1 MKTLSNLVPGGL
13 TFNGVAIINFDGFLD
28 VLEAIGGVHMC
39 VDVDTHS
46 IHYTDDGV
54 KQANDLS
61 DYDSLK
67 RGKHY
72 PVGCYDMQPWEALDY
87 SRQRHNLPNGDYDR
101 QRHQQQLIKAIIKKV
116 ASKDTL
122 TNFGM
127 ISKLQKAAGDLLT
140 IDPGPNK
147 LEDWVLTLQS
157 LRPDDMVMIRTN
169 GGKYSPNGNGS
180 NETLMPESIDLLK
193 AVQQDKV
200 FDFLTAHPDW
210 IAADQ

>member
-1 MKTLSNLVPGGL
+1 M
-13 TFNGVAIINFDGFLD
+13 
-28 VLEAIGGVHMC
+28 
-39 VDVDTHS
+39 
-46 IHYTDDGV
+46 
-54 KQANDLS
+54 QA
-61 DYDSLK
+61 
-67 RGKHY
+67 
-72 PVGCYDMQPWEALDY
+72 WEALDY

-122 TNFGM
+122 TNFGT
-127 ISKLQKAAGDLLT
+127 ITKLQKAAGDLLT
-140 IDPGPNK
+140 IDPGANRI
-147 LEDWVLTLQS
+147 EDWVLTLQA

-169 GGKYSPNGNGS
+169 GGKYSPSGNGS

-200 FDFLTAHPDW
+200 FDFLSVHPDW